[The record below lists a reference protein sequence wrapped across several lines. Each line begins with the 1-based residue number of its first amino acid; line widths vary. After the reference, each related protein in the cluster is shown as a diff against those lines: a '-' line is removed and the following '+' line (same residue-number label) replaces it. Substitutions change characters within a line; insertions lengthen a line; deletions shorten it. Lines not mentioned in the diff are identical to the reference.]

1 MFKSGPNG
9 MIMKIKNDGTK
20 AIIGANR
27 YIALS
32 AFRGMICSFNNNL
45 IASATVCKI
54 PKGPALSGPTLD
66 CIPATNFLSSHINNI
81 VLVNKTAKTIF
92 DLINAIINSVDI

>member
-1 MFKSGPNG
+1 
-9 MIMKIKNDGTK
+9 MIIKIKNDGTK
-20 AIIGANR
+20 AIIGARR

-32 AFRGMICSFNNNL
+32 AFRGIICSFSNNL
-45 IASATVCKI
+45 IASATVCNI

-81 VLVNKTAKTIF
+81 VLAVSYTHLRAHETPEHRGW
-92 DLINAIINSVDI
+92 AGRG